1 MVNLLISIEL
11 QFQIWLGSRLGSYI
25 KSSTFCITN
34 RIHTYFSDAVYVPL
48 TATFIKWISSVQ
60 NLFYL
65 KQQSKSKMCSF
76 SSLQNKA
83 EHKLRNV
90 LWRMYTGRL
99 VLAGLTKPKP
109 RVWDNRW
116 WWWFSIFSIK
126 PGFLLQDHAHIK
138 RDVSCII
145 WLFFLPKGSP
155 WVLSNDDETG
165 DSSYKEHRKTI
176 KCNSV
181 ANNMK
186 LVHKKL
192 VNLGI
197 YFTAVN

>member
-1 MVNLLISIEL
+1 
-11 QFQIWLGSRLGSYI
+11 
-25 KSSTFCITN
+25 
-34 RIHTYFSDAVYVPL
+34 
-48 TATFIKWISSVQ
+48 
-60 NLFYL
+60 
-65 KQQSKSKMCSF
+65 MCSF
-76 SSLQNKA
+76 SSLQNKT

-109 RVWDNRW
+109 RVWDNRDDDDDDDGSQFSLLSQAFYFRISAWSHKKGRFMHHMTFLPPKRIPLSAVKW
-116 WWWFSIFSIK
+116 WWNRWFK
-126 PGFLLQDHAHIK
+126 
-138 RDVSCII
+138 
-145 WLFFLPKGSP
+145 
-155 WVLSNDDETG
+155 
-165 DSSYKEHRKTI
+165 SYKEHRKTI

-186 LVHKKL
+186 LVQKKL